1 LTAPF
6 LPDTGTIREGYV
18 SFLPVS
24 SSYQA
29 GKSRPGEIN
38 YVIITQN
45 CKKKVVMFF
54 KTKIMA
60 FILMVIL
67 RRKII

>member
-1 LTAPF
+1 V
-6 LPDTGTIREGYV
+6 G
-18 SFLPVS
+18 FLPVS
-24 SSYQA
+24 SSYHA
-29 GKSRPGEIN
+29 GKSRPWEIN